1 MWWGYGVLGKGA
13 ENDAPAGDP
22 PEYAVDHRGQELR
35 GQVVGIVQAVQVDL
49 DGDQWRTL
57 RHPQPGRAEFGLRPQ
72 TVMITGLL
80 GRL

>member
-1 MWWGYGVLGKGA
+1 MGKEA

-22 PEYAVDHRGQELR
+22 PEHAVDHRDQELR
-35 GQVVGIVQAVQVDL
+35 GQVVGVVQTAQVDL

-72 TVMITGLL
+72 VVTIKGLFGPL
-80 GRL
+80 